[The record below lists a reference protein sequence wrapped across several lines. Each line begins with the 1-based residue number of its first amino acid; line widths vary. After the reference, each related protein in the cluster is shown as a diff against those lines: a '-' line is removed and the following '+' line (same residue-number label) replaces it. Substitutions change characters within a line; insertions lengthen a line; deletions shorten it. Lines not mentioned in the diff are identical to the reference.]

1 MVTKMEDRFLLWQIR
16 PYQPQDWPAV
26 WGILE
31 PVFRAGETYAYAP
44 AISEAEAEQVWVG
57 VPQATLV
64 ALSPEQR
71 VVGTYYLK
79 PNQPGLGRHVANC
92 GYVVSAAARGQ
103 GVATTMAEHSQQLAR
118 DLGFRAIQFN
128 LVVATNEGAV
138 RLWQRLGFQVVGRL
152 PGAFRHSRYG
162 FVDALVFYKWL

>member
-1 MVTKMEDRFLLWQIR
+1 MVRKMKNKFLLWQIR
-16 PYQPQDWPAV
+16 PYQSQDWPAL
-26 WGILE
+26 WRLLE

-44 AISEAEAEQVWVG
+44 EISEREAHRVWVE
-57 VPQATLV
+57 VPQVTLV
-64 ALSPEQR
+64 ALSPEHE

-79 PNQPGLGRHVANC
+79 PNQPGLGSHVANC

-128 LVVATNEGAV
+128 LVVATNQAAV

-152 PGAFRHSRYG
+152 PGAFRHHHHG
-162 FVDALVFYKWL
+162 FVDALVFYKSL